1 VFLLIGSVFEIINGS
16 CVDGPGL
23 RTTIFFKGCN
33 MRCKWCHNP
42 EGIDYKG
49 GKFYSVDELLEKVL
63 KYKNY
68 FGENG
73 GVTLSGGECM
83 IQSDF
88 ISELLKKCKENN
100 IHTVVDTAGY
110 VEWKEFEKVIPYTD
124 LFLYDLKCYS
134 EELHIKNTGVSNK
147 LILSNLYK
155 LSKISDIIVRIPII
169 PTVNTDENEL
179 DKMSLYLENIKKK
192 GIELLPYHSL
202 GEDKYKKLGIDFNKY
217 EVPSKQDIEYYNSF
231 FYQ

>member
-1 VFLLIGSVFEIINGS
+1 MFLLIGSVFEIINGS

-42 EGIDYKG
+42 EGIDYKC

-68 FGENG
+68 FGEKG

-83 IQSDF
+83 LQSDF
-88 ISELLKKCKENN
+88 IVELLKKLKENN
-100 IHTVVDTAGY
+100 IHTVIDTAGN